1 MPSDDEFARWARG
14 LPDHPLHRNEARA
27 VVAEAKARGLR
38 ASWIGPLERKLL
50 YLRGKGAGA
59 PGCAG
64 RRGPGRRRPPLDPR
78 APPPLTPPAGVGYR
92 HGADSAPEGRPTVA
106 DKPSYLGLLNAVAN
120 AECRVT
126 RTSPRWADVTPDAEV
141 RALLLT
147 IAAREGEHG
156 MSFAKRINELGFEL
170 QPTDDPGFDE
180 KMEIATSSCTDLEKL
195 DALGVLKFASGD
207 EPDVFDNFFRDHSI
221 DIRTG
226 ELLGRY
232 IAEERDTLRLLQGC
246 CAELTANAT
255 ESSAGASD
263 DDRLVSLEDKL
274 DAVCRGVEELRQIVC
289 AQTMPAASA

>member
-1 MPSDDEFARWARG
+1 M
-14 LPDHPLHRNEARA
+14 
-27 VVAEAKARGLR
+27 
-38 ASWIGPLERKLL
+38 
-50 YLRGKGAGA
+50 
-59 PGCAG
+59 
-64 RRGPGRRRPPLDPR
+64 
-78 APPPLTPPAGVGYR
+78 
-92 HGADSAPEGRPTVA
+92 A

-120 AECRVT
+120 AECRAHAYLT
-126 RTSPRWADVTPDAEV
+126 AWADVTPDPDV

-170 QPTDDPGFDE
+170 QPTDDPGFDD
-180 KMEIATSSCTDLEKL
+180 KMEIATSSRTDLEKL
-195 DALGVLKFASGD
+195 DALGVLQYASGD
-207 EPDVFDNFFRDHSI
+207 EADVFDNFFRDHSI

-232 IAEERDTLRLLQGC
+232 IAEECDTLRLLQGC
-246 CAELTANAT
+246 CAELTARTAT
-255 ESSAGASD
+255 ESSARASD